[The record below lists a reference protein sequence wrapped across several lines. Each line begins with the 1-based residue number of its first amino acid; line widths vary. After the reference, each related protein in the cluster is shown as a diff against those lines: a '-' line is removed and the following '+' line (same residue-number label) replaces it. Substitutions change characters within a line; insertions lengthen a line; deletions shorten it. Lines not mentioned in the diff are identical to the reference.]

1 MYGLARSGDA
11 AAAALAARG
20 DEIVRVDASLGNEDD
35 VSLLEGVELLVKN
48 PGVPGER
55 PLVVEAR
62 RRGIPVWSEVE
73 LGYRLL
79 RPRPFVG
86 VTGTKG
92 KTTTSTPRRS
102 SASRAASPE
111 RASPSTSAF
120 LTGGSSSGSTG
131 RSRLRR
137 GFRPESRSAP

>member
-1 MYGLARSGDA
+1 MTRTLVYGLARSGVA
-11 AAAALAARG
+11 AAAALEARG
-20 DEIVRVDASLGNEDD
+20 DEIVRVDRELGNEDD
-35 VSLLEGVELLVKN
+35 LSLLDGVGLVVKN

-62 RRGIPVWSEVE
+62 TRGIPVWSEVE

-92 KTTTSTPRRS
+92 KTTTSELLGAIFRAARSRRS
-102 SASRAASPE
+102 SSRG
-111 RASPSTSAF
+111 TSAV
-120 LTGGSSSGSTG
+120 
-131 RSRLRR
+131 R
-137 GFRPESRSAP
+137 